1 MTEPTMRVGT
11 IGYPVRKQLVQDS
24 VDVVELTEAQT
35 APPNLSTAKRWR
47 QEVSNRLA
55 FTIQLPRFLYEPL
68 PSQTPLKGNPEAYG
82 AFRTSRENLGLFDKT
97 LKFADAMAADTIVL
111 LTPPE
116 FTPTQT
122 NREALTEFLQ
132 TAKWDG
138 RDIVWEPRG
147 PWEYEQAAAFAGD
160 LGMILAVDP
169 LRDQPSSAAAAY
181 FRLGPFAVMGS
192 RVGIYD
198 LERLAEAAAPFE
210 RVTCVFATPHAL
222 DDARNLKKVLSET
235 Y

>member
-1 MTEPTMRVGT
+1 MTEPTIRVGT
-11 IGYPVRKQLVQDS
+11 IGYPVKKQLVHDS
-24 VDVVELTEAQT
+24 VDVVELTEAQA
-35 APPNLSTAKRWR
+35 APPNLSTAKRWKK
-47 QEVSNRLA
+47 EASNRLA
-55 FTIQLPRFLYEPL
+55 FTVQLPRYLYESLPANMPL
-68 PSQTPLKGNPEAYG
+68 GGKPEAYG
-82 AFRTSRENLGLFDKT
+82 VFQTSRENLGLFDKT
-97 LKFADAMAADTIVL
+97 MKFADAMEADTIVL

-116 FTPTQT
+116 FTPTQA

-132 TAKWDG
+132 TAKWHG

-169 LRDQPSSAAAAY
+169 LRDPPSSGAAAY